1 MSHTCKNLLI
11 RCMDFRLR
19 DELTRFIESSELFEG
34 GFDVVSVAGAGK
46 TLCDENATVQD
57 YFLRQVKVSEGLHS
71 ASRIILLHHSQC
83 GAYAQ
88 SYTFADA
95 VEEKEKQLADMRN
108 IKAKLLEHYPQM
120 EVVMVWAELQEEDGS
135 RIDFQVV
142 KEA

>member
-19 DELTRFIESSELFEG
+19 DELTRFIENSQWFEG

-46 TLCDENATVQD
+46 ALRDENETVQD
-57 YFLRQVKVSEGLHS
+57 YFLRQVKVSEGLH
-71 ASRIILLHHSQC
+71 AAKRIILLHHSQC

-88 SYTFADA
+88 SYDFADA
-95 VEEKEKQLADMRN
+95 AEEKAKQLSDMRE
-108 IKAKLLEHYPQM
+108 IKTKLLQNFPHL
-120 EVVMVWAELQEEDGS
+120 EVVMIWAELQADDGS

-142 KEA
+142 E